1 MTTTGINPRR
11 VEQQVRNFER
21 MIQAY
26 DNHEPFSR
34 FLTRFYKANKQ
45 MGSSDRRA
53 ASRLCYNYFRLGKA
67 LPHTERLTKLTIAE
81 FLCEEKSDVVGLYQ
95 PDWLA
100 HQGEAVM
107 DKMSF
112 LEKAGYLIE
121 GHLFPFTDR
130 LSPTIDKQRF
140 ELSHLQQPDLFI
152 RVQKQAVARVEKEL
166 TTNAIAFKKEKGY
179 GYRLD
184 NGTRLQDLTKIK
196 GLYEVQDLSSQQT
209 IEFIPAGDGGQ
220 WWDACAASGGKSLML
235 LDKYPAIDLLVSD
248 IRLSI
253 LRNLDERFLQAGIK
267 NAYRKKV
274 IDLSKDAFP
283 ILGVERFDGLIL
295 DVPCSGS
302 GTWGRTPEAMLDFTE
317 GQISTYT
324 ALQKTICSNAI
335 PFLKSGGALTYITCS
350 VFAAENEEMVE
361 YLVQTYNLKV
371 EKIETIAGYEQGADT
386 MFAALL
392 RKL

>member
-1 MTTTGINPRR
+1 MTAAVFNPRR

-21 MIQAY
+21 MIEAY

-67 LPHTERLTKLTIAE
+67 LSHTEKLIKLTIAE

-95 PDWLA
+95 PEWVA
-100 HQGEAVM
+100 YQGKSIG
-107 DKMSF
+107 DKVRF
-112 LEKAGYLIE
+112 LEQIGFLIE
-121 GHLFPFTDR
+121 GDLFPLADR
-130 LSPTIDKQRF
+130 LSAAIDRRNF
-140 ELSHLQQPDLFI
+140 ELSHLKQPDLFI
-152 RVQKQAVARVEKEL
+152 RVQTDAIEKVEKEL
-166 TTNAIAFKKEKGY
+166 TQNAIAFKREQGNA
-179 GYRLD
+179 YRLD
-184 NGTRLQDLTKIK
+184 NGTRLQDLAKIK

-209 IEFIPAGDGGQ
+209 IDFIPAANGRA

-235 LDKYPAIDLLVSD
+235 LDKYPNINLLVSD

-253 LRNLDERFLQAGIK
+253 LRNLDERFMQAGIK
-267 NAYRKKV
+267 NEYRKKV

-283 ILGVERFDGLIL
+283 VLGAERFDGVVL

-302 GTWGRTPEAMLDFTE
+302 GTWGRTPEAMLDFSE
-317 GQISTYT
+317 SQIRTYT
-324 ALQKTICSNAI
+324 TLQKTICSNAI
-335 PFLKSGGALTYITCS
+335 PFLKSGGTLTYITCS
-350 VFAAENEEMVE
+350 VFADENEEVVKH
-361 YLVQTYNLKV
+361 LVQEHGLTV
-371 EKIETIAGYEQGADT
+371 EKMETIAGYTHGADS

-392 RKL
+392 RKV